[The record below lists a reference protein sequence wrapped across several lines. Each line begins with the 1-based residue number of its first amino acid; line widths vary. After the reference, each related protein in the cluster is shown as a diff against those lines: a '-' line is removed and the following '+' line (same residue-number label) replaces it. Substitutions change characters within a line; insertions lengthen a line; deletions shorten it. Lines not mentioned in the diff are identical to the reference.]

1 MKSKVKIIVIS
12 VLLIASAIITV
23 NFAFFRIKAT
33 RQVKFD
39 RETDETTDVIIIDDE
54 DLKPVYEYTPK
65 EVFSISW
72 GKIIEAKE
80 FEVTTTGKS
89 EATVP
94 LLGTTEVKIKNH
106 RIVKNGE
113 AFIECIS
120 AGILSSGSQRFL
132 SDDKVVLRNV
142 ANGDVDK
149 DNLTANFDNAT
160 PEIIN
165 KNEYLT
171 RYGWLPYQINGYIFN
186 DNTYL
191 EDPTITANREDNTY
205 TLSIKLNP
213 ESDAAVYYLREVAT
227 NASAKEEPVFTKI
240 EFEVVIDSNF
250 YVQKVT
256 THEEYNIV
264 PGLFPINT
272 PTSTKCVDTYN
283 YNNVSFD
290 ETLYNYYKEKLSA

>member
-1 MKSKVKIIVIS
+1 MKSKIKLIVVS
-12 VLLIASAIITV
+12 VLLIASAIVTV
-23 NFAFFRIKAT
+23 DFAFFRIKAT
-33 RQVKFD
+33 RQVRFD
-39 RETDETTDVIIIDDE
+39 RETDETTDVIIDDGN
-54 DLKPVYEYTPK
+54 LKPVYEYTPK

-72 GKIIEAKE
+72 GKILNAKE

-94 LLGTTEVKIKNH
+94 LIGTTEVKIKNH
-106 RIVKNGE
+106 RIVKNNE

-149 DNLTANFDNAT
+149 EKMTAHFENAT
-160 PEIIN
+160 PDIIN
-165 KNEYLT
+165 KDEYIS
-171 RYGWLPYQINGYIFN
+171 RYGWTPYQINGYIFN

-191 EDPTITANREDNTY
+191 EDPIITANREDSTY

-213 ESDAAVYYLREVAT
+213 ESDAAVYYLREVTT

-250 YVQKVT
+250 YVQKVS

-272 PTSTKCVDTYN
+272 PTSTKCEDVYN

-290 ETLYNYYKEKLSA
+290 EALYNYYKEKLSS